1 MRRTNIRY
9 AQTVGFRYYHI
20 NKDGYTDSAGFNYEK
35 SQNDILTTVLGIEV
49 SETIKIK
56 YISISPIVYLNMTY
70 DIVNDDI
77 ETLVRLPNGNSY
89 ITNSD
94 NNEKLGFELGVSTE
108 FNINDKIKMAVT
120 YEYDWKKDYS
130 SHLGLLKLKYQ
141 F

>member
-1 MRRTNIRY
+1 
-9 AQTVGFRYYHI
+9 
-20 NKDGYTDSAGFNYEK
+20 
-35 SQNDILTTVLGIEV
+35 
-49 SETIKIK
+49 
-56 YISISPIVYLNMTY
+56 MTY

-94 NNEKLGFELGVSTE
+94 NNEKLGFELGISTE